1 MYQLNQTRMFGMMT
15 DMNVFKEKIK
25 VLLDAV
31 EERNLGD
38 TAKVKGSAI
47 FIVGKEGVIGK
58 YGNASS
64 KKQFVQKVRTIFL
77 EQIYTSVE

>member
-1 MYQLNQTRMFGMMT
+1 MLLTGNTIPVDLERQRRNKMGRPLN
-15 DMNVFKEKIK
+15 K
-25 VLLDAV
+25 
-31 EERNLGD
+31 RNLGD